1 MDAKTILTLWEKT
14 LSEKVDYLSEHL
26 ADELVIDFLGNDSSS
41 QTKDE
46 HIAWCVSDESP
57 TIGNVEVIFEENGI
71 SVGTDTAVNPE
82 GEGRDIMFYGKFKK
96 IKSYRVESI
105 GICSSI
111 QCVTSKQE

>member
-1 MDAKTILTLWEKT
+1 MDAKTILSLWEKT

-71 SVGTDTAVNPE
+71 SVGTHTAVTPE
-82 GEGRDIMFYGKFKK
+82 GEGRDIMFYGKFKNQK
-96 IKSYRVESI
+96 VIEWKVLVSVNQSNA
-105 GICSSI
+105 
-111 QCVTSKQE
+111 